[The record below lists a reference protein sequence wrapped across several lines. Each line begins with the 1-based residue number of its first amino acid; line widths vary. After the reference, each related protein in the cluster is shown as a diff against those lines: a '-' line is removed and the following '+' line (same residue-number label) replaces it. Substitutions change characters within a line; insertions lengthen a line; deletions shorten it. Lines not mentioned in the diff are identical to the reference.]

1 MKHGHIGV
9 VLNVLKTAR
18 EIFEDPSFTQ
28 DAKNY
33 MKMLLSYIGTEEIL
47 SLLAE
52 LLDTGIEIDE
62 KVFEEFIQF
71 FDKNAITPLIKFLG
85 ELKTIHARK
94 SVIEAL
100 IILGR
105 KDIPALSRGLD
116 NQRWYV
122 VRNIIYILRKIADKR
137 AVEYLLNTV
146 RHGDV
151 RVRKE
156 VIKAL
161 GELGGRDVV
170 QTLRECLDDPD
181 SQVRIATANAFGK
194 IGSEA
199 AKKIILEK
207 ISGKLFKDKEFEEKR
222 EFYDV
227 LSRWKDAEIFDFLT
241 HILKKR
247 FFFGRAGNYENKACA
262 AFCLGILGNKDA
274 LPILYKYINSNN
286 KLLREFSYTAIKRL
300 EYGQ

>member
-1 MKHGHIGV
+1 M
-9 VLNVLKTAR
+9 
-18 EIFEDPSFTQ
+18 
-28 DAKNY
+28 
-33 MKMLLSYIGTEEIL
+33 
-47 SLLAE
+47 LAE

-62 KVFEEFIQF
+62 KVFKEFIQF
-71 FDKNAITPLIKFLG
+71 FDKNAIAPLIKFLG

-116 NQRWYV
+116 DQRWYV
-122 VRNIIYILRKIADKR
+122 VRNIIYILRKIGDKR

-156 VIKAL
+156 VIKAF

-170 QTLRECLDDPD
+170 QTLREC
-181 SQVRIATANAFGK
+181 STIRIRRYGLAAANAFGK

-207 ISGKLFKDKEFEEKR
+207 ISGKMFKEKEFEEKR

-241 HILKKR
+241 RILKKR
-247 FFFGRAGNYENKACA
+247 FFFGRARNYENKACA